1 MDQRE
6 NLLHD
11 FRSLPDSDEDTS
23 LQTFKMVAASFV
35 NKRDSKKALPLSRT
49 EHLL

>member
-1 MDQRE
+1 MHRRE
-6 NLLHD
+6 NLLYD

-35 NKRDSKKALPLSRT
+35 NKRVSKNTLPLSTT
-49 EHLL
+49 EH

>member
-1 MDQRE
+1 MIFGVY
-6 NLLHD
+6 LIVMKI
-11 FRSLPDSDEDTS
+11 TS